1 MFQIFQKFPKFH
13 LFGKVVKHELLA
25 SAMLYGVVLGLG
37 LLFAFGTYWNHVVL
51 IHNSISALLSFSFW
65 SSAGLLSILALL
77 LFFYIHTAIRYQNAM
92 FGAEG
97 ALSFSLPVEARTL
110 VLGKFCAALIYG
122 ICIFIL
128 IGILIYALISGTN
141 TLFGNE
147 LLAENNM
154 INTVTNTDNANVNAG
169 LLLMFFLFIFEWV
182 NTLSR
187 IFAAVTLANLPR
199 FARYNAIFAIVFFF
213 VGGWI
218 ESFIMNTIFS
228 LFSFSQDSFTT
239 ALTPLLQM
247 QDATPFFGV
256 MSSFLWQN
264 IVIALLLCAAHLW
277 VSIWLAKKYTILS

>member
-1 MFQIFQKFPKFH
+1 MFQMFQKFPKFH
-13 LFGKVVKHELLA
+13 LFGKVVKHELFA

-122 ICIFIL
+122 ICICIL
-128 IGILIYALISGTN
+128 IGILVYALISGTN
-141 TLFGNE
+141 TLFGTE
-147 LLAENNM
+147 LLAENS
-154 INTVTNTDNANVNAG
+154 ITNTEGSNVNAG
-169 LLLMFFLFIFEWV
+169 LLLLFFLLIFEWV

-187 IFAAVTLANLPR
+187 IFAAVTLSNLPQ
-199 FARYNAIFAIVFFF
+199 FARYNAIFAIIFFF

-218 ESFIMNTIFS
+218 ETFILNTILS
-228 LFSFSQDSFTT
+228 LFSFSQDSLDT

-264 IVIALLLCAAHLW
+264 IVIALLLCVAHLW
-277 VSIWLAKKYTILS
+277 VSIWLVKKYTILS

>member
-1 MFQIFQKFPKFH
+1 MFQKFQMFQKFPKFH
-13 LFGKVVKHELLA
+13 LFGKVVKHELFA

-97 ALSFSLPVEARTL
+97 TLSFSLPVEARTL

-122 ICIFIL
+122 ICICIL
-128 IGILIYALISGTN
+128 IGILVYALISGTN
-141 TLFGNE
+141 TLFGTE
-147 LLAENNM
+147 LLAENS
-154 INTVTNTDNANVNAG
+154 ITNTEGSNVNAG
-169 LLLMFFLFIFEWV
+169 LLLLFFLLIFEWV

-187 IFAAVTLANLPR
+187 IFAAVTLSNLPQ
-199 FARYNAIFAIVFFF
+199 FARYNAIFAIIFFF

-218 ESFIMNTIFS
+218 ETFILNTILS
-228 LFSFSQDSFTT
+228 LFSFSQDSLDT

-277 VSIWLAKKYTILS
+277 VSIWLVKKYTILS

>member
-1 MFQIFQKFPKFH
+1 MFQKFPKFH

-51 IHNSISALLSFSFW
+51 IHNSISALLTYSFW
-65 SSAGLLSILALL
+65 TSAGILSVAVLLA
-77 LFFYIHTAIRYQNAM
+77 FFYTHTAIRYQNAM
-92 FGAEG
+92 FDAEG

-122 ICIFIL
+122 VGVCIL
-128 IGILIYALISGTN
+128 IGILIYALLSGSSLFSANDLFAENTITN
-141 TLFGNE
+141 TVSDG
-147 LLAENNM
+147 
-154 INTVTNTDNANVNAG
+154 TSVTAG
-169 LLLMFFLFIFEWV
+169 LLLMFFLLICEGINAV
-182 NTLSR
+182 ARLY
-187 IFAAVTLANLPR
+187 AAVTLANLPQ
-199 FARYNAIFAIVFFF
+199 FVRYNRIWAIIFFF

-218 ESFIMNTIFS
+218 ENFIINTITANLS
-228 LFSFSQDSFTT
+228 SFSQQNLDD

-264 IVIALLLCAAHLW
+264 ILIALLLCVAHLW
-277 VSIWLAKKYTILS
+277 VSIWLVKKYTILS